1 MLNRFSIR
9 VKGMHL
15 TDQDYWEVMKVFFV
29 EEGLVKQHL
38 DSYND
43 FVWNTLQ
50 QIIDEIRGI
59 TIEVPGK
66 TYDITFGTIEV
77 REPRVVEVDGTVRRV
92 YPRETRIRN
101 LTYAAPLYLD
111 IILNHEGR
119 ETLECVNIGDL
130 PIMVKSDLCLL
141 SKHTPEEL
149 VRIGEDPDEAGGYF
163 IVNGSERVIV
173 SLEDLAPNRVLVEI
187 DKRGSKPV
195 YRGKVFSTTV
205 GFRARIEMSLKS
217 KVNMVVS
224 IPGVPVPIPFIVL
237 MRAMGI
243 EMDREVAN
251 MVSLDDKV
259 LNELE
264 SSFRAVEDIQTV
276 EDAILFIGNRVA
288 FGQVKEFRIK
298 RAEAII
304 DRNLLPH
311 IGREKKVRLDKA
323 IFLGEMASRIIELK
337 LGRREVD
344 DKDHLRNK
352 RIKLAG
358 PLLAELF
365 RSAFWSLYRD
375 MRYQFRR
382 MSSRRKGVLISA
394 AVRPGIITSRV
405 KHALATGN
413 WRRGRVG
420 MTQLLDRTNTLST
433 LSHLRRLQ
441 SPLSRSQPNFEAR
454 DLHSTHWGRLCPN
467 ETPEGANCGLVKN
480 LALMASISVGTDP
493 EKIKRMLLHLGVIP
507 AKMAEETMRH
517 EGAKLF
523 IEGYLLG
530 YTETPDELV
539 EAVREMS
546 HHGEVSGEVN
556 IAYYRDHNEIYLNC
570 DTGRIRRPL
579 VIVRDGRP
587 LLKARHI
594 RKLRSGQWQ
603 WSDLIREG
611 IIEYVD
617 AEEEENVYVAMDP
630 TKVTEE
636 HTHMEICSYTILG
649 VTASMI
655 PYAENNQSPR
665 NTYQAAMA
673 KQAPGIYALNHRD
686 RTDTR
691 GHILHYLQQPL
702 TNTKPMEIN
711 GYNERPSGQNFVVAI
726 LSSNGYNMEDAIIFN
741 KSSIDR
747 GLGHSSFYRIYKAE
761 CKQYLGGAKDRLT
774 IPEAG
779 IRGYHGAEA
788 YRLLEEDGLIS
799 AESKVKG
806 GDILI
811 GRTSPPRFL
820 EEYRGFEVRGPQM
833 RDTSTGVRPTEEGV
847 VDSVFITK
855 DSEGSRLIK
864 VKVRSH
870 RVPELGDKFV
880 SRHGQKGVIGM
891 VIPQADM
898 PFSAQGIIPDV
909 IINPHAFPSRMT
921 VGQFLES
928 ISGKAAALRGEM
940 VDGTPFSNESMESL
954 TETLKRLGFQ
964 PSGRELMYDGLSGR
978 KFETDIFMGV
988 IYYQKLHHMVVDKIH
1003 ARARGQVQMLTRQP
1017 TEGRARGGGLR
1028 FGEME
1033 RDCLVGHGAAMLLK
1047 DRLLEESD
1055 AYTIYVCERCGKL
1068 AFYDIRQRKYV
1079 CPICEAKGEVEPV
1092 TVSYAFKLLLQE
1104 LQCLCLSPSLT
1115 LSKEV

>member
-1 MLNRFSIR
+1 MF
-9 VKGMHL
+9 L
-15 TDQDYWEVMKVFFV
+15 TDQDYWDVMKSFFA

-43 FVWNTLQ
+43 FVQSTLQ
-50 QIIDEIRGI
+50 QIIDEIQGI
-59 TIEVPGK
+59 EIQVPGR
-66 TYDITFGTIEV
+66 TYDIKFGTIEV
-77 REPRVVEVDGTVRRV
+77 DEPRVVEVDGTIREV
-92 YPRETRIRN
+92 YPREARIRN
-101 LTYAAPLYLD
+101 LTYAAPLFLD
-111 IILNHEGR
+111 IILNDEGR
-119 ETLECVNIGDL
+119 ETLECVNIGDV

-141 SKHTPEEL
+141 SKHTPEQL
-149 VRIGEDPDEAGGYF
+149 LGIGEDPDEVGGYF

-173 SLEDLAPNRVLVEI
+173 SLEDLAPNRVLIEV
-187 DKRGSKPV
+187 DNRGSNPV

-205 GFRARIEMSLKS
+205 GFRARIEMALKS
-217 KVNMVVS
+217 RGEMVIS
-224 IPGVPVPIPFIVL
+224 IPGVPVPVPFVVM
-237 MRAMGI
+237 MRALGVVT
-243 EMDREVAN
+243 DREVAE
-251 MVSLDDKV
+251 MVSLDTDI

-264 SSFRAVEDIQTV
+264 ASFRDAASIQTV

-288 FGQVKEFRIK
+288 FGQVKEFRVK
-298 RAEAII
+298 RAETIV

-311 IGREKKVRLDKA
+311 IGREPDDRFDKA

-337 LGRREVD
+337 LGRREED
-344 DKDHLRNK
+344 DKDHLKNK

-382 MSSRRKGVLISA
+382 MGSRRKGVLISA
-394 AVRPGIITSRV
+394 AVRPGIISSRIQ
-405 KHALATGN
+405 HALATGN

-480 LALMASISVGTDP
+480 LALMASVSVGTDS
-493 EKIKRMLLHLGVIP
+493 EKVKRTLYYMGVIE
-507 AKMAEETMRH
+507 ARMSEEGTRH
-517 EGAKLF
+517 EGAKVF
-523 IEGYLLG
+523 VEGHLLG
-530 YTETPDELV
+530 YSDSPKELV
-539 EAVREMS
+539 DRIREMRRR
-546 HHGEVSGEVN
+546 GEISGEVN
-556 IAYYRDHNEIYLNC
+556 IAYYADHNEIYVNC
-570 DTGRIRRPL
+570 DEGRIRRPL
-579 VIVRDGRP
+579 ILVREGQP

-594 RKLRSGQWQ
+594 RNMQAGRWK
-603 WSDLIREG
+603 WSDLVREG
-611 IIEYVD
+611 IIEYLD
-617 AEEEENVYVAMDP
+617 AEEEENAYIALDQ

-636 HTHMEICSYTILG
+636 HTHMEICTYAILG
-649 VTASMI
+649 VTGSII
-655 PYAENNQSPR
+655 PFPEHNQSPR

-673 KQAPGIYALNHRD
+673 KQAPGMYALNFRD

-691 GHILHYLQQPL
+691 AHLLHYPQKPL
-702 TNTKPMEIN
+702 VQTKPMEIM
-711 GYNERPSGQNFVVAI
+711 GYNSRPAGQNFVVAV

-741 KSSIDR
+741 RSSIER
-747 GLGHSSFYRIYKAE
+747 GLGHSSFFRIYKGE
-761 CKQYLGGAKDRLT
+761 CKQYLGGAKDRLI

-779 IRGYHGAEA
+779 IRGYHGAES
-788 YRLLEEDGLIS
+788 YRMLEEDGIIS
-799 AESKVKG
+799 TEAEVRG
-806 GDILI
+806 GDILV

-820 EEYRGFEVRGPQM
+820 EEYRGFEVRGPQL
-833 RDTSTGVRPTEEGV
+833 RDTSIGVRPTEEGV
-847 VDSVFITK
+847 VDSIFITK
-855 DSEGSRLIK
+855 DIEGSHLIK

-891 VIPQADM
+891 VIPQEDM
-898 PFSAQGIIPDV
+898 PFSIHGTVPDI

-940 VDGTPFSNESMESL
+940 VDGTPFINESLESL
-954 TETLKRLGFQ
+954 SESIKRLGFQ
-964 PSGRELMYDGLSGR
+964 PGGRELMYDGLSGR
-978 KFETDIFMGV
+978 MFEVQIFVG
-988 IYYQKLHHMVVDKIH
+988 ITYYQKLHHMVMDKIH

-1047 DRLLEESD
+1047 DRLLDESD

-1079 CPICEAKGEVEPV
+1079 CPICEGKGEVEPV

-1104 LQCLCLSPSLT
+1104 LQSMCLSPT
-1115 LSKEV
+1115 LELVKEVQ

>member
-1 MLNRFSIR
+1 MF
-9 VKGMHL
+9 L
-15 TDQDYWEVMKVFFV
+15 TDQDYWDVMKSFFT

-43 FVWNTLQ
+43 FVQSTLQ
-50 QIIDEIRGI
+50 QIIDEIQGI
-59 TIEVPGK
+59 DIEVPGR
-66 TYDITFGTIEV
+66 TYNIKFGTIEV
-77 REPRVVEVDGTVRRV
+77 DEPRVVEVDGTIREV
-92 YPRETRIRN
+92 YPREARIRN
-101 LTYAAPLYLD
+101 LTYAAPLFLD
-111 IILNHEGR
+111 IILNDEGR
-119 ETLECVNIGDL
+119 ETLECVNIGDI

-141 SKHTPEEL
+141 SKHTPEQL
-149 VRIGEDPDEAGGYF
+149 LGIGEDPDEVGGYF

-173 SLEDLAPNRVLVEI
+173 SLEDLAPNRVLIEV
-187 DKRGSKPV
+187 DNRGSNPV

-205 GFRARIEMSLKS
+205 GFRARIEMALKS
-217 KVNMVVS
+217 RGEMVIS
-224 IPGVPVPIPFIVL
+224 IPGVPVPVPFVVM
-237 MRAMGI
+237 MRALGV
-243 EMDREVAN
+243 ETDREVAE
-251 MVSLDDKV
+251 MVSLDTDI

-264 SSFRAVEDIQTV
+264 TSFRDSASIQTV

-288 FGQVKEFRIK
+288 FGQVKEFRVK
-298 RAEAII
+298 RAETIV

-311 IGREKKVRLDKA
+311 IGREPDDRFDKA

-337 LGRREVD
+337 LGRREED
-344 DKDHLRNK
+344 DKDHLKNK

-382 MSSRRKGVLISA
+382 MGSRRKGVLISA
-394 AVRPGIITSRV
+394 AVRPGIISSRIQ
-405 KHALATGN
+405 HALATGN

-480 LALMASISVGTDP
+480 LALMASVSVGTDS
-493 EKIKRMLLHLGVIP
+493 EKVKRTLYYMGVIE
-507 AKMAEETMRH
+507 ARKSEDRMRH
-517 EGAKLF
+517 EGAKVF
-523 IEGYLLG
+523 VEGHLLG
-530 YTETPDELV
+530 YSDSPEELV
-539 EAVREMS
+539 DRIREMRRR
-546 HHGEVSGEVN
+546 GEISGEAN
-556 IAYYRDHNEIYLNC
+556 IAYYADHNEIYVNC
-570 DTGRIRRPL
+570 DEGRIRRPL
-579 VIVRDGRP
+579 ILVREGQP

-594 RKLRSGQWQ
+594 RNMQAGRWK
-603 WSDLIREG
+603 WSDLVREG
-611 IIEYVD
+611 IIEYLD
-617 AEEEENVYVAMDP
+617 AEEEENAYVAVDQ

-636 HTHMEICSYTILG
+636 HTHTEICNYAILG
-649 VTASMI
+649 VTGSII
-655 PYAENNQSPR
+655 PFPEHNQSPR

-673 KQAPGIYALNHRD
+673 KQAPGLYALNFRD

-691 GHILHYLQQPL
+691 AHLLHYPQKPL
-702 TNTKPMEIN
+702 VQTRPMEIM
-711 GYNERPSGQNFVVAI
+711 GYNSRPAGQNFVVAV

-741 KSSIDR
+741 RSSIER
-747 GLGHSSFYRIYKAE
+747 GLGHSSFFRIYKAE
-761 CKQYLGGAKDRLT
+761 CKQYLGGAKDRLI

-779 IRGYHGAEA
+779 IRGYHGAES
-788 YRLLEEDGLIS
+788 YRMLEEDGLIS
-799 AESKVKG
+799 TEAEVRG
-806 GDILI
+806 GDILV

-820 EEYRGFEVRGPQM
+820 EEYRGFEVRGPQL
-833 RDTSTGVRPTEEGV
+833 RDTSIGVRPTEEGV
-847 VDSVFITK
+847 VDSIFITK
-855 DSEGSRLIK
+855 DIEGSHLIK

-891 VIPQADM
+891 VIPQEDM
-898 PFSAQGIIPDV
+898 PFSIHGTVPDI

-940 VDGTPFSNESMESL
+940 VDGTPFINESLESL
-954 TETLKRLGFQ
+954 SESIKRLGFQ
-964 PSGRELMYDGLSGR
+964 PGGRELMYDGLSGR
-978 KFETDIFMGV
+978 MFEVQIFVG
-988 IYYQKLHHMVVDKIH
+988 ITYYQKLHHMVMDKIH

-1047 DRLLEESD
+1047 DRLLDESD

-1079 CPICEAKGEVEPV
+1079 CPICEGKGEVEPV

-1104 LQCLCLSPSLT
+1104 LQSMCLSPT
-1115 LSKEV
+1115 LELVKEVQ

>member
-1 MLNRFSIR
+1 LL
-9 VKGMHL
+9 L
-15 TDQDYWEVMKVFFV
+15 TDRDYWEIMKAFFA

-43 FVWNTLQ
+43 FVQNTLQ
-50 QIIDEIRGI
+50 RIIDEIQGI
-59 TIEVPGK
+59 TIEVPGH
-66 TYDITFGTIEV
+66 TYDIKFGTIEV
-77 REPRVVEVDGTVRRV
+77 DEPRVVEVDGTVREV
-92 YPRETRIRN
+92 YPREARIRN

-111 IILNHEGR
+111 IILNEEGR
-119 ETLECVNIGDL
+119 ESLECVNIGDL
-130 PIMVKSDLCLL
+130 PIMVKSNLCLL
-141 SKHTPEEL
+141 SKHTPEQL
-149 VRIGEDPDEAGGYF
+149 IRMGEDPEEVGGYF
-163 IVNGSERVIV
+163 VVNGSERVIV
-173 SLEDLAPNRVLVEI
+173 SLEDLAPNRVLIEV
-187 DKRGSKPV
+187 DNRGSKPV

-205 GFRARIEMSLKS
+205 GFRARIEMALKS
-217 KVNMVVS
+217 KGEIAVS
-224 IPGVPVPIPFIVL
+224 IPGVPVAVPFIVL
-237 MRAMGI
+237 MRALGV
-243 EMDREVAN
+243 ETDREIAE
-251 MVSLDDKV
+251 MISLDPDI

-264 SSFRAVEDIQTV
+264 PSFREASNIHTI
-276 EDAILFIGNRVA
+276 EDAVLYIGNRVA

-298 RAEAII
+298 RAETILE
-304 DRNLLPH
+304 RNLLPH
-311 IGREKKVRLDKA
+311 IGREVDDKLDKA

-337 LGRREVD
+337 LGRREED
-344 DKDHLRNK
+344 DKDHLKNK

-382 MSSRRKGVLISA
+382 MSTRRKGVLISA
-394 AVRPGIITSRV
+394 AVRPGIISSRV
-405 KHALATGN
+405 QHALATGN

-480 LALMASISVGTDP
+480 LALMASVSVGTDA
-493 EKIKRMLLHLGVIP
+493 EKVKRTLIYLGVTP
-507 AKMAEETMRH
+507 AKMADEQIRH
-517 EGAKLF
+517 LGAKIF
-523 IEGYLLG
+523 VEGYLLG
-530 YTETPDELV
+530 YTMTPDELV
-539 EAVREMS
+539 TTVREMRRRR
-546 HHGEVSGEVN
+546 ELSGEVN
-556 IAYYRDHNEIYLNC
+556 IGYYADHNEIYVNC
-570 DTGRIRRPL
+570 DEGRIRRPL
-579 VIVRDGRP
+579 IVIQDGKP
-587 LLKARHI
+587 LLRARHI
-594 RKLRSGQWQ
+594 RNIQTGRWQ
-603 WSDLIREG
+603 WSDLVREG
-611 IIEYVD
+611 ILEYLD
-617 AEEEENVYVAMDP
+617 AEEEENAYIAIDQTSVAD
-630 TKVTEE
+630 E
-636 HTHMEICSYTILG
+636 HTHMEICNYAILG
-649 VTASMI
+649 VTASII
-655 PYAENNQSPR
+655 PFPEHNQSPR

-673 KQAPGIYALNHRD
+673 KQAPGIYAMNYRD

-691 GHILHYLQQPL
+691 AHLLHYPQQPL
-702 TNTKPMEIN
+702 AQTKPMGII
-711 GYNERPSGQNFVVAI
+711 GYNQRPAGQNFVVAV

-741 KSSIDR
+741 KSAVER
-747 GLGHSSFYRIYKAE
+747 GLGHSSFFRIYKAE

-788 YRLLEEDGLIS
+788 YRLLEEDGLVS
-799 AESKVKG
+799 TESNVKG

-820 EEYRGFEVRGPQM
+820 EEYRGFEVRGPQL

-847 VDSVFITK
+847 VDSVFVTK
-855 DSEGSRLIK
+855 DIEGAQLLK

-891 VIPQADM
+891 VVPQEDM
-898 PFSAQGIIPDV
+898 PFSSQGTVPDI

-928 ISGKAAALRGEM
+928 IAGKVSALQGEF
-940 VDGTPFSNESMESL
+940 VDGTPFISDSMESL
-954 TETLKRLGFQ
+954 SESLKRMGFQ
-964 PSGRELMYDGLSGR
+964 PSGRELMYDGQSGR
-978 KFETDIFMGV
+978 KFETQIFLGV
-988 IYYQKLHHMVVDKIH
+988 AFYQKLHHMVVDKIH

-1079 CPICEAKGEVEPV
+1079 CPMCEGKGEVEPV

-1104 LQCLCLSPSLT
+1104 LQSLCLSPSLE
-1115 LSKEV
+1115 LAKEVE

>member
-1 MLNRFSIR
+1 MLLS
-9 VKGMHL
+9 
-15 TDQDYWEVMKVFFV
+15 DQDHWDVMKSFFT

-43 FVWNTLQ
+43 FVQNTLQ
-50 QIIDEIRGI
+50 HIIDEIRGI
-59 TIEVPGK
+59 QIETPGR
-66 TYDITFGTIEV
+66 TYDIKFGTIEV
-77 REPRVVEVDGTVRRV
+77 DKPRVVEVDGTVRSV
-92 YPRETRIRN
+92 YPREARIRN
-101 LTYAAPLYLD
+101 LTYSAPLYLD
-111 IILNHEGR
+111 IILDDEGR
-119 ETLECVNIGDL
+119 ETLECVNIGNL

-141 SKHTPEEL
+141 SKHTPDEL
-149 VRIGEDPDEAGGYF
+149 ISIGEDPKEVGGYF

-173 SLEDLAPNRVLVEI
+173 SLEDLAPNRVLIET
-187 DKRGSKPV
+187 DNRGSRPV

-205 GFRARIEMSLKS
+205 GFRARIEMALKA
-217 KVNMVVS
+217 KGEMVIS
-224 IPGVPVPIPFIVL
+224 IPGVPVPVPFVIL
-237 MRAMGI
+237 MRALGV
-243 EMDREVAN
+243 ETDRKVAE
-251 MVSLDDKV
+251 MVSLDPDI

-264 SSFRAVEDIQTV
+264 TSFSDAADAQTI
-276 EDAILFIGNRVA
+276 EEAILYIGNRVA
-288 FGQVKEFRIK
+288 FGQVREFRLK
-298 RAEAII
+298 RAETII

-311 IGREKKVRLDKA
+311 IGREPTDRLDKA

-337 LGRREVD
+337 FGRREED
-344 DKDHLRNK
+344 DKDHLKNK
-352 RIKLAG
+352 RTKLAG

-382 MSSRRKGVLISA
+382 MSTRRKGVLISA
-394 AVRPGIITSRV
+394 AVRPGIISSRV
-405 KHALATGN
+405 QHALATGN

-493 EKIKRMLLHLGVIP
+493 DKIKRTLLYLGVTP
-507 AKMAEETMRH
+507 AKDADEKLRH

-523 IEGYLLG
+523 VEGYLLG
-530 YTETPDELV
+530 YTTLPDQLV
-539 EAVREMS
+539 DTVREMRWR
-546 HHGEVSGEVN
+546 GEISGEVN
-556 IAYYRDHNEIYLNC
+556 IAFYSDHNEIYVNC
-570 DTGRIRRPL
+570 DEGRIRRPL
-579 VIVRDGRP
+579 VLVREGKP
-587 LLKARHI
+587 LLKARHVRNI
-594 RKLRSGQWQ
+594 QQGRWQ

-611 IIEYVD
+611 IIEYID
-617 AEEEENVYVAMDP
+617 AEEEENALIATDN

-636 HTHMEICSYTILG
+636 HTHMEICSYAILG
-649 VTASMI
+649 VTASII
-655 PYAENNQSPR
+655 PFPEHNQSPR

-673 KQAPGIYALNHRD
+673 KQAPGMYALNFRD

-691 GHILHYLQQPL
+691 GHILHYPQMPL
-702 TNTKPMEIN
+702 AQTRPMEIMGFN
-711 GYNERPSGQNFVVAI
+711 DRPAGQNYVVAV

-741 KSSIDR
+741 KSSIER
-747 GLGHSSFYRIYKAE
+747 GLGHSSFYRIYKAV

-774 IPEAG
+774 LPEPG
-779 IRGYHGAEA
+779 IRGYHGAES
-788 YRLLEEDGLIS
+788 YRMLEEDGLI
-799 AESKVKG
+799 ATEAQVKG

-811 GRTSPPRFL
+811 GKTSPPRFS
-820 EEYRGFEVRGPQM
+820 EEYRGFEIRGPQL
-833 RDTSTGVRPTEEGV
+833 RDSSIAVRPTEQGV
-847 VDSVFITK
+847 VDSVFVTK
-855 DSEGSRLIK
+855 DIEGSHLVK

-870 RVPELGDKFV
+870 RVPEIGDKFV

-891 VIPQADM
+891 VIPQEDM
-898 PFSAQGIIPDV
+898 PFSARGTVPD
-909 IINPHAFPSRMT
+909 IMINPHAFPSRMT

-928 ISGKAAALRGEM
+928 VAGKAAALQGEM
-940 VDGTPFSNESMESL
+940 VDGTPFINEPLESL
-954 TETLKRLGFQ
+954 SEILRKLGLE
-964 PSGRELMYDGLSGR
+964 PGGRELMYDGQSGR
-978 KFETDIFMGV
+978 MFESH
-988 IYYQKLHHMVVDKIH
+988 IYVGLTFYQKLHHMVVDKIH

-1033 RDCLVGHGAAMLLK
+1033 RDCLVGHGTAMLLK

-1079 CPICEAKGEVEPV
+1079 CPICEGKGNVEPV

-1104 LQCLCLSPSLT
+1104 LQSLCLSPT
-1115 LSKEV
+1115 LELAKEVG